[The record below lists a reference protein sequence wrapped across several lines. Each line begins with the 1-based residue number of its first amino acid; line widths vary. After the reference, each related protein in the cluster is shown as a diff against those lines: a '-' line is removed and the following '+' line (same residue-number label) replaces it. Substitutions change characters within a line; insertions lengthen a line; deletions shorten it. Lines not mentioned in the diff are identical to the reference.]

1 MPCLFNLLTLLA
13 WVDGTNILQVLDE
26 LMCFFQVQRVSKP
39 HYDFNVLEVS
49 TPVSAAELRS
59 LARGRLLLT
68 VEAVGT
74 PERRIVG
81 SVRQKAACEVYNA
94 PLVSERL
101 PATPAPEGLALLY
114 IDKEGSLVYD
124 IQVQQFINNNKKECL
139 YLLEIRYLVTI

>member
-1 MPCLFNLLTLLA
+1 MQRELG
-13 WVDGTNILQVLDE
+13 VQILDDA
-26 LMCFFQVQRVSKP
+26 CCFQVQKVNKP

-59 LARGRLLLT
+59 LARGRLSLS
-68 VEAVGT
+68 VEAVNS

-81 SVRQKAACEVYNA
+81 SVRQKAACELYNA
-94 PLVSERL
+94 PLVAERL

-124 IQVQQFINNNKKECL
+124 IQVIIYDTCKINNKINK
-139 YLLEIRYLVTI
+139 